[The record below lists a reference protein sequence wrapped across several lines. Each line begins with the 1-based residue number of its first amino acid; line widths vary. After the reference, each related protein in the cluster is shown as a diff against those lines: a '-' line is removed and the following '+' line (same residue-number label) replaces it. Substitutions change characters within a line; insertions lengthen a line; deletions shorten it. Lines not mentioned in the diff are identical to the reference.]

1 MKIWFFVEG
10 ESEIYLVKH
19 LMRAVFIN
27 PREINDLMEF
37 VIQDHGTENVYS
49 CFDCNSVENI
59 PFRLKEYAGNII
71 ASKALVVV
79 VCDTEQLPC
88 FSRRKEIIF
97 SKMAKEELR
106 GGIRFVFSK
115 PNIEAIFWEFP
126 EVIERTI
133 KKLANYS
140 QRRVTKV
147 TAPTV
152 TRDFS
157 NELKKLCKQYNI
169 RYKKGEF
176 AEHFFGILGS
186 DFERSA
192 TLARLKTVLSAT

>member
-10 ESEIYLVKH
+10 ESEICLVKH

-37 VIQDHGTENVYS
+37 VIQDHGTEHVYS

-97 SKMAKEELR
+97 SKMAKEECVVAFDLCFQSPTSR
-106 GGIRFVFSK
+106 QFSGS
-115 PNIEAIFWEFP
+115 F
-126 EVIERTI
+126 
-133 KKLANYS
+133 
-140 QRRVTKV
+140 QR
-147 TAPTV
+147 
-152 TRDFS
+152 
-157 NELKKLCKQYNI
+157 
-169 RYKKGEF
+169 
-176 AEHFFGILGS
+176 
-186 DFERSA
+186 
-192 TLARLKTVLSAT
+192 